1 MCSNRMYPR
10 EHEVSNGRDGIVP
23 QRRTRSLPSRSMLA
37 DPSYDQTQH
46 SADGRGHPQ
55 PTPEEHSMTQTIPT
69 AEARRV
75 MLTVAEA
82 ADELAVTERF
92 IRKLISNGQ
101 LRAVKVGARVVR
113 IRRTDLEDLLR
124 PARVVPQLGR
134 R

>member
-1 MCSNRMYPR
+1 MYPQN
-10 EHEVSNGRDGIVP
+10 HEAGNGDDGFVP
-23 QRRTRSLPSRSMLA
+23 QRRTRILPSRSMPA
-37 DPSYDQTQH
+37 CPSCDRTWH
-46 SADGRGHPQ
+46 SADDSGQHQ

-92 IRKLISNGQ
+92 IRKLISNGR

-124 PARVVPQLGR
+124 PARVVPHLGR

>member
-1 MCSNRMYPR
+1 M
-10 EHEVSNGRDGIVP
+10 I
-23 QRRTRSLPSRSMLA
+23 
-37 DPSYDQTQH
+37 
-46 SADGRGHPQ
+46 
-55 PTPEEHSMTQTIPT
+55 PTSPT
-69 AEARRV
+69 AETRRV

-101 LRAVKVGARVVR
+101 LRAVKVGTRVVR
-113 IRRTDLEDLLR
+113 IRRTDFEDLLR